1 MQTTRILIVGND
13 AGYFFSHHLPI
24 ALGAHASGYET
35 HVAIP
40 VALSDPRVANYPFK
54 FHSIPLDRGS
64 RNIVKELKVFIA
76 LFMLYRRLKPNLL
89 HHITIKPVLYGGL
102 AAKALGL
109 PAIINTMTGLGFV
122 FTSTEKD
129 WRRLLLKRAISG
141 LLRISCNH
149 SKVKTIFQN
158 PDDLDVFVNEKI
170 CANSS
175 GTVIRGVGVD
185 LKRFLPVPQP
195 PEPIVVMFP
204 SRMLWEKGIQEFV
217 NAARELRLDG
227 ALARFVLVG
236 TTDPNPTSVPQII
249 IDQWVSEGVV
259 ESWGWHDDMAATL
272 RRAHIVCL
280 PSYREGLPT
289 VLVEAAASGR
299 AIVTTDV
306 PGCREVVRH
315 GDNGLLVP
323 ARDSIALKNALKQ
336 LIENSQLQQQMG
348 TRGRQI
354 AEAEFGVEKIVEKTL
369 SVYQQ
374 LLR

>member
-1 MQTTRILIVGND
+1 MGND

-64 RNIVKELKVFIA
+64 RNIVKELKVFMA
-76 LFMLYRRLKPNLL
+76 LFILYRRLKPNLL

-149 SKVKTIFQN
+149 PKVKTIFQN